1 MHKPFFII
9 IFVFFI
15 FCGGNFLSAQE
26 NYEVRR
32 VKFRGNKTLSK
43 DFLLERMVLKDV
55 TYLEKVLLNQEPFL
69 YNQELVDMDMERLA
83 RIYQSEGFLRV
94 KPSIQS
100 LEIND
105 KRNKLN
111 VVIEIEEGEPV
122 LVDSINIKIPEELGP
137 ANLDSLYRRMARRPQ
152 LEIGKRF
159 RDEALRED
167 LQLLD
172 DAFRTLG
179 YAYARSDYQLSL
191 NPAELVTGIHYT
203 VTPGP
208 LAQFG
213 ETTITGN
220 RNVSEEFIRRQLMYE
235 EGATYN
241 RYLLNRT
248 RQSLYQLQLFSVVS
262 VLPRREPE
270 TQSTPIPVNI
280 NVREAPRMSTRYGA
294 GYGTEEN
301 FRAFLDFT
309 YRGFLGGARRINL
322 RLKHSGLEPYSA
334 RLRWTQPQF
343 IGMNTSIAVEP
354 FILRNS
360 EPGYNTRS
368 YGVRVPFNYIFNR
381 WLDSQLS
388 YYLEDIEQRLEP
400 GDEEFTD
407 YESERFP
414 YKKSG
419 FLLFT
424 QLNNTTPQFSPDR
437 GLHVAVGFKINGYL
451 MGGDFSYTK
460 LWGDVRTY
468 HELGGTVV
476 LALRAMAGG
485 INSSDASNFIPV
497 EDRFYSGG
505 SHSIRGWSRADLG
518 PKRETGTPLGG
529 KSIFESNI
537 ELRYPLFWRLSV
549 VAFFEGGNVW
559 EDSYYYRL
567 DNLAYAAGP
576 GLRIETPVG
585 PVRLGVVFPVW
596 KEKTSPQFFISVGQ
610 AF

>member
-1 MHKPFFII
+1 MNYFLFII
-9 IFVFFI
+9 IFGFFI
-15 FCGGNFLSAQE
+15 FCGGNSLSAQE

-43 DFLLERMVLKDV
+43 DFLLERMVLKDI

-69 YNQELVDMDMERLA
+69 YNQELVDLDLERLA
-83 RIYQSEGFLRV
+83 RIYQSEGFLHV
-94 KPSIQS
+94 KPSIRS
-100 LEIND
+100 LDVND
-105 KRNKLN
+105 KRTKLN
-111 VVIEIEEGEPV
+111 ITIEIEEGEPV
-122 LVDSINIKIPEELGP
+122 LVDSINLIIPEKLGTV
-137 ANLDSLYRRMARRPQ
+137 NLDSLYRRMARRPQ
-152 LEIGKRF
+152 LQSGERF

-179 YAYARSDYQLSL
+179 YAYALSDYQLSL
-191 NPAELVTGIHYT
+191 NPAEFSTGIQYS

-213 ETTITGN
+213 ETIITGN
-220 RNVSEEFIRRQLMYE
+220 RHVSEEFIRRQLMYE
-235 EGATYN
+235 EGSTYN

-262 VLPRREPE
+262 VVPERDTE
-270 TQSTPIPVNI
+270 TQSTPIPVRV

-368 YGVRVPFNYIFNR
+368 YGVRIPFNYIFNR

-388 YYLEDIEQRLEP
+388 YYLENIEQRLEP

-451 MGGDFSYTK
+451 VGGDFSYTK

-468 HELGGTVV
+468 HELGRTVV

-537 ELRYPLFWRLSV
+537 ELRYPLIWRLSL

-567 DNLAYAAGP
+567 NNLSYATGP

-585 PVRLGVVFPVW
+585 PVRFDVGFPVW
-596 KEKTSPQFFISVGQ
+596 NEKTSPQFFISVGQ